1 MENTGNITAAKMM
14 LQRAAKLLEKNSLNC
29 GSIPP
34 DDEVYALI
42 QQLSVHQIELEM
54 INDELQSAKDDF
66 ENISK
71 KYIELYDFAPVGYFS
86 INKEGQIVDLN
97 LSAARLL
104 GKERSRLQNS
114 NFSFFVSDN
123 TKLIFNLFIDGIFS
137 SNSKESCEVILT
149 ANKNLPVQVYLT
161 GIVSENR
168 EECYLT
174 AIDITENKQ
183 AEEELIKARELAEE
197 SDRLKSAFLA
207 NMSNEISMQMKGILD
222 FSELLKEPDISGEQ
236 QQHYISIIEKSGTRM
251 LNFINDITSIS
262 KVQSGQIKVSIS
274 ETDINQ

>member
-1 MENTGNITAAKMM
+1 MDNTNSITAAKMM

-71 KYIELYDFAPVGYFS
+71 KYVELYDFAPTGYFS

-97 LSAARLL
+97 LSTESIL
-104 GKERSRLQNS
+104 GKERSRLKNS
-114 NFSFFVSDN
+114 NFGFFVSDS
-123 TKLIFNLFIDGIFS
+123 TKPIFNLFIERVFNG
-137 SNSKESCEVILT
+137 NSKESCEVILT
-149 ANKNLPVQVYLT
+149 VNENLPIQVYLT

-174 AIDITENKQ
+174 AIDITERKQ
-183 AEEELIKARELAEE
+183 TKEELIKVREETEE
-197 SDRLKSAFLA
+197 SDRLKSAFLTY
-207 NMSNEISMQMKGILD
+207 ISHEVKTKMKDILVC
-222 FSELLKEPDISGEQ
+222 SELLKAPDLTGEQ
-236 QQHYISIIEKSGTRM
+236 QQYYISLIEKIGNRM
-251 LNFINDITSIS
+251 LDFMSDMIDTTNE
-262 KVQSGQIKVSIS
+262 S
-274 ETDINQ
+274 EVGELVE

>member
-1 MENTGNITAAKMM
+1 MDNTNSITAAKMM
-14 LQRAAKLLEKNSLNC
+14 LERAAKLLKKNSLNC

-54 INDELQSAKDDF
+54 INDELQSAKDDL
-66 ENISK
+66 ERISK
-71 KYIELYDFAPVGYFS
+71 KYVELYDFAPIGYFS

-97 LSAARLL
+97 LSAASLL
-104 GKERSRLQNS
+104 GKERSRLKNS
-114 NFSFFVSDN
+114 NFGFFVSESS
-123 TKLIFNLFIDGIFS
+123 KPIFNLFIEKAFS
-137 SNSKESCEVILT
+137 CNSKESCEVILT
-149 ANKNLPVQVYLT
+149 TNENLPVHVYLT

-174 AIDITENKQ
+174 AIDITEPKHS
-183 AEEELIKARELAEE
+183 EEELIKARELAEE

-207 NMSNEISMQMKGILD
+207 NMTHKIKTQMKDILVT
-222 FSELLKEPDISGEQ
+222 SELLKAPDLSGEQ
-236 QQHYISIIEKSGTRM
+236 QQYYIRLIENSGNHM
-251 LNFINDITSIS
+251 LDFIKDIIS
-262 KVQSGQIKVSIS
+262 KSKVESGQMDGSIS